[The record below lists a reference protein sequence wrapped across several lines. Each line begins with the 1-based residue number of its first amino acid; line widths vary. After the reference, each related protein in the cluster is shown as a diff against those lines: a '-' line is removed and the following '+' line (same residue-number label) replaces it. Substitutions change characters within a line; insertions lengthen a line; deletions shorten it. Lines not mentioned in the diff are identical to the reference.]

1 MDESSSL
8 SEGTNA
14 EMAELVDAPAS
25 KAGVFIDVWVR
36 VPLSVQNAGVIR
48 CGNGVRLISGLVYP
62 IVGSSPT
69 TGTKL
74 VKLFI

>member
-1 MDESSSL
+1 MAQCPRGGIGIHSGLRNRANWLVGSSPT
-8 SEGTNA
+8 EGTNA

-48 CGNGVRLISGLVYP
+48 CGNGVRLISE
-62 IVGSSPT
+62 
-69 TGTKL
+69 
-74 VKLFI
+74 